1 MRTARII
8 SAMALLLFGS
18 AVVTFSLIVE
28 PSGEIH
34 SSVLTFF
41 AETCTTALVLFGLQ
55 AHKREDKINPQN
67 NQN

>member
-1 MRTARII
+1 MKKARII

-34 SSVLTFF
+34 SSVLAFF
-41 AETCTTALVLFGLQ
+41 AESSGTALILLGLRSPEE
-55 AHKREDKINPQN
+55 KK
-67 NQN
+67 

>member
-1 MRTARII
+1 MRKARII

-41 AETCTTALVLFGLQ
+41 AETSTTALVLYGLK
-55 AHKREDKINPQN
+55 HDNDN
-67 NQN
+67 HNDNHVS

>member
-1 MRTARII
+1 MRTARIV

-34 SSVLTFF
+34 NSVLTFF
-41 AETCTTALVLFGLQ
+41 AETSTTALILFGL
-55 AHKREDKINPQN
+55 KQN
-67 NQN
+67 EKNK